1 MQRGELLKKRSEAI
15 ETPCRDGV
23 AGSTGQKMLSHDI
36 PVPDRD
42 ALKRPFFRKQV
53 KERAFP

>member
-1 MQRGELLKKRSEAI
+1 MQSGELIIKRSEAI

-23 AGSTGQKMLSHDI
+23 AGSMGQKMLSHDI
-36 PVPDRD
+36 PVLDRD